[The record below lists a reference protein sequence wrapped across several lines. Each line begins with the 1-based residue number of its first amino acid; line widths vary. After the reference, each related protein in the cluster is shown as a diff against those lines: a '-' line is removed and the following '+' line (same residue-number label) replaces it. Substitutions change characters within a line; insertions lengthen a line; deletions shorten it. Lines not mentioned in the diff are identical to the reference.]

1 MKKKMDFLLIIS
13 IVVIALV
20 FVGCTGKNESNSSV
34 VSGGNVQ
41 LAQAGGNSQNKTI
54 TVETIDHYRGTFIFL
69 LHATQEEVPLMTDD
83 VTISSGEVDIVQ
95 CTGSGVDTD
104 GITKSRWSVRY
115 TSSANVLTF
124 DIKKNGFTFVPNS
137 FEFELD

>member
-1 MKKKMDFLLIIS
+1 MKKKSTFLVVTIMVVLVLI
-13 IVVIALV
+13 

-34 VSGGNVQ
+34 GLGENIQ

-69 LHATQEEVPLMTDD
+69 LHATQEEVPLMTND

-124 DIKKNGFTFVPNS
+124 GLNKNGFTFVPES